1 MLLVFLFIALPV
13 TELALLLKVGAVMGW
28 FPTLVLVIATG
39 VVGAALARSQG
50 FQVIARLQRES
61 AEGRVPASAM
71 VDGALI
77 FVAATLLITPGIVTD
92 VVGFSLLI
100 PPIRDVI
107 KRGMSRRFESSVR
120 SGRTVVFFSGR
131 AAPRPPPRPDPD
143 RIYEARF
150 EDE

>member
-13 TELALLLKVGAVMGW
+13 AELALLLKVGAAMGW
-28 FPTLVLVIATG
+28 FSTLMLVVATG
-39 VVGAALARSQG
+39 VVGASLARRQG

-77 FVAATLLITPGIVTD
+77 FVAAMLLITPGIVTD

-100 PPIRDVI
+100 PPLRDAI
-107 KRGMSRRFESSVR
+107 KRALSRRLESSVR

-131 AAPRPPPRPDPD
+131 VPPRAPRSDPD

-150 EDE
+150 EDD

>member
-13 TELALLLKVGAVMGW
+13 AELALLLKVGAAMGW
-28 FPTLVLVIATG
+28 FSTLMLVVATG
-39 VVGAALARSQG
+39 VVGASLARRQG

-61 AEGRVPASAM
+61 AQGRVPASAM

-77 FVAATLLITPGIVTD
+77 FVAAMLLITPGIVTD

-100 PPIRDVI
+100 PPLRDAI
-107 KRGMSRRFESSVR
+107 KRALSRRLESSVR

-131 AAPRPPPRPDPD
+131 VPPRAPRSDPD

-150 EDE
+150 EDD